1 MCANRILFIY
11 FHFFYFLLFSG
22 YSMSQ
27 WISAYR
33 PCKQDRVHHFRCRL
47 GPAIYSSRNCYW
59 TPHVLHN
66 VKHSF
71 FDKCPNNGFITGV
84 ISYFDKTAK
93 DRKYASALDFLF
105 LVFPSIP
112 SNFLAVDN
120 VVHCKRLLRK
130 LENPPTH
137 CGRNKYLWE
146 LTFKDCR
153 DLKFLNS

>member
-1 MCANRILFIY
+1 
-11 FHFFYFLLFSG
+11 
-22 YSMSQ
+22 MSR
-27 WISAYR
+27 WISVYR

-47 GPAIYSSRNCYW
+47 GPAVYNSPKHCNW

-71 FDKCPNNGFITGV
+71 FYKCPHNGFITGV

-120 VVHCKRLLRK
+120 VVNACYA
-130 LENPPTH
+130 N
-137 CGRNKYLWE
+137 
-146 LTFKDCR
+146 
-153 DLKFLNS
+153 